1 MCLYMNCAEVK
12 RHLLGVS
19 SLLPT
24 YGSWGLNS
32 GLQTWLQVTL
42 PAEQSSAA
50 VKGNQCPPAVLHR
63 SAL

>member
-1 MCLYMNCAEVK
+1 MNCAEVK

-42 PAEQSSAA
+42 PAEPVLCSSKRKS
-50 VKGNQCPPAVLHR
+50 VSTGGPP
-63 SAL
+63 